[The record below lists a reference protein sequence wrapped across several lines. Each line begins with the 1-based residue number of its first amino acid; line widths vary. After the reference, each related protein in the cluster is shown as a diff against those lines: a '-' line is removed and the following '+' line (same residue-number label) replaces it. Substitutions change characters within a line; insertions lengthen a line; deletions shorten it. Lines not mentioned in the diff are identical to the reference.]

1 MYTTNSLSERAGLG
15 PVPLLPEFAAS
26 SLAVFPAAAAAP
38 ERTLVDVFETTVAG
52 CPDAPALDDGRAALD
67 YRALAAEVRSL
78 TARLHRAGIGA
89 GDRVGIRVPSGT
101 ADLYLAILGVL
112 AAGAAY
118 VPVDVED
125 PDERAQLVWSEAGV
139 CAVLGAGLALTG
151 RPGVVPGGERRRP
164 RPDDAAWIIF
174 TSGSTGKPK
183 GVAVSHRSAAAF
195 VDAEAAL
202 FARGRPL
209 GPGDRVLAG
218 LSVAF
223 DASCEEMWLAWRHGG
238 CLIPAPRA
246 LVRAGADLGDW
257 LAERQVTVISTVPT
271 LAALWPPETIA
282 HVRLLILGG
291 EACPG
296 ELAAR
301 LCDGTREVWN
311 TYGPTEATV
320 VACAAQLSTDGPV
333 RIGLPLDGWQLAV
346 LAADGQPVVWG
357 EAGEL
362 VIGGV
367 GLGRYLDAAKDSEKF
382 APVPSLGWE
391 RGYRSGNLV
400 QADPAGLLYLGR
412 ADDQVK
418 LGGRRIELGE
428 VDAALRALPG
438 VRAAAAAVKTTAGGT
453 RLLAG
458 YVVPE
463 DGATIEPARAREA
476 LARRLPAALVPRIVV
491 LDSLPTRTSGKVDR
505 AALPWP
511 PPLAT
516 GVRDDYVAPAAGT
529 ERELAGLL
537 AGMLGAERVSA
548 DSHFFDD
555 LGADS
560 LLMARFSAAVRT
572 HPGLPAVS
580 MKDIYLNPTVRRLA
594 AAVAAARP
602 ACDPLPGAAP
612 ASTERAAATAGTP
625 RYVLCGALQLLVFL
639 GYACAGSLLLDVGAT
654 WATGGGWVPGIYAR
668 LVVFGGGALLAMG
681 VLPIAAKWVLIGRW
695 KPQAVRV
702 WSMAYLRFWIVKTLI
717 VANPLARLCMGTPL
731 YTLYLRALG
740 AKIGPGV
747 VILTQHVPVCTDL
760 LTIGAGS
767 VIRKDAYL
775 NGYRARSGVIETGAV
790 TLGADVFVG
799 EQTVLDIGATLG
811 DGAQLG
817 HSSALHAGQ
826 AVPAGQCWHGSPA
839 QPAGPGHN
847 YRTVPPARCG
857 TLRRATAG
865 TVRLLLELAV
875 AGPLAAAAASLLL
888 APPPGLAPLLAGQ
901 ANVASWASIR
911 DALVIAAILVFGLLL
926 PGLLVVSTVP
936 RLLSRALT
944 PGKVYPLYGFHRT
957 LQRIVSRLSN
967 HESFTELFGDSSA
980 IVYYLRAI
988 GYRLA
993 PVVQTGSNFGT
1004 AVKHEM
1010 PTLSAV
1016 GTGTSVSDGLSFMNA
1031 EFSASSFRVLPVT
1044 IGRRN
1049 FLGNSIAYPVGG
1061 RTGDNCLLATK
1072 AMIPIAGPVREGVG
1086 LLGSPCFEIPRTVQR
1101 DHQFDHLGTGPEL
1114 KRRLAAKNRHN
1125 AATMGLHLLVR
1136 YIYAAGL
1143 TLAAFWTF
1151 GSGDWPGWA
1160 ATFAA
1165 IMLMLAFTVG
1175 YFVLVERAVTG
1186 FRPLQ
1191 PRYCSIYQAPFW
1203 RHERFWKVP
1212 SDAFIQIFNGTP
1224 FKGVLWRLLGVR
1236 IGRRVFDDGCAI
1248 VERTLV
1254 TVGSDCT
1261 LGAGSIVHSHSLED
1275 DTFKSDYVTI
1285 GTGCTIGTGALVHY
1299 GTTMGDGSVLDT
1311 DSFLMKGEHVPPH
1324 TQWRGN
1330 PATEVPATTA
1340 PQVRATASAKM
1351 RSGPPGSTGAEI
1363 SGSEAVLIPVR

>member
-1 MYTTNSLSERAGLG
+1 MPLSNELTLSASSNKLT
-15 PVPLLPEFAAS
+15 LAAS
-26 SLAVFPAAAAAP
+26 ELAVFPAAAAAP

-52 CPDAPALDDGRAALD
+52 YPHATALDDGRAALD
-67 YRALAAEVRSL
+67 YRALGAEVGSL
-78 TARLHRAGIGA
+78 AARLHGVGVGA
-89 GDRVGIRVPSGT
+89 GDRVGVRVPSGT
-101 ADLYLAILGVL
+101 AGLYVAILGVL

-118 VPVDVED
+118 VPVDVDD
-125 PDERAQLVWSEAGV
+125 PDERAELVWSEAGV
-139 CAVLGAGLALTG
+139 CAVLGAGLALTT
-151 RPGVVPGGERRRP
+151 RPGVVPGGVTRRP
-164 RPDDAAWIIF
+164 RPDDDAWIIF

-202 FARGRPL
+202 FVRERPL

-257 LAERQVTVISTVPT
+257 LAGRRVTVVSTVPT
-271 LAALWPPETIA
+271 LAALWPAEAIA

-320 VACAAQLSTDGPV
+320 VACAAPLSARGPV

-346 LAADGQPVVWG
+346 LGPGGQPVAWG
-357 EAGEL
+357 ETGEL

-367 GLGRYLDAAKDSEKF
+367 GLGRYLDPAKDRQKY

-391 RGYRSGNLV
+391 RGYRSGDLV
-400 QADPAGLLYLGR
+400 RADPAGLLFVGR

-438 VRAAAAAVKTTAGGT
+438 VQAAAAAVKTTAGGAQ
-453 RLLAG
+453 LLAG
-458 YVVPE
+458 YVVPQ
-463 DGATIEPARAREA
+463 DGATIEPARARQT
-476 LARRLPAALVPRIVV
+476 LARRLPAALVPRIIV

-511 PPLAT
+511 PPLASA
-516 GVRDDYVAPAAGT
+516 VRDDYAAPAAGT

-537 AGMLGAERVSA
+537 AGMLGVERVSA

-560 LLMARFSAAVRT
+560 LLMARFNAAVRSQ
-572 HPGLPAVS
+572 PGLPAVS
-580 MKDIYLNPTVRRLA
+580 MKDIYLHPTVRRLA
-594 AAVAAARP
+594 AALTEEEPASGLAHEVPSASPDREAAA
-602 ACDPLPGAAP
+602 
-612 ASTERAAATAGTP
+612 AGRP

-639 GYACAGSLLLDVGAT
+639 GYACAGSLLLDAGAT
-654 WATGGGWVPGIYAR
+654 WTTHGGGVPGIYAR

-695 KPQAVRV
+695 KPRRVRV
-702 WSMAYLRFWIVKTLI
+702 WSLAYLRFWIVKTLI

-731 YTLYLRALG
+731 YVLYLRALG

-747 VILTQHVPVCTDL
+747 LILTHHVPVCTDL
-760 LTIGAGS
+760 LTIGPGS

-775 NGYRARSGVIETGAV
+775 NGYRAHSGVIETGAV
-790 TLGADVFVG
+790 TLGANVFVG
-799 EQTVLDIGATLG
+799 ENTVLDIGTTLG

-817 HSSALHAGQ
+817 HSSALHTGQ

-865 TVRLLLELAV
+865 TVRLLLEFAV
-875 AGPLAAAAASLLL
+875 AAPLAAAVASLLL
-888 APPPGLAPLLAGQ
+888 APPARLAHLLADQ
-901 ANVASWASIR
+901 ANVTSWASIR
-911 DALVIAAILVFGLLL
+911 DALIIAAVLVFGLLL
-926 PGLLVVSTVP
+926 PGLLIVSTVP
-936 RLLSRALT
+936 RLLSRPLT
-944 PGKVYPLYGFHRT
+944 PGKVYPLYGFHHT

-967 HESFTELFGDSSA
+967 IQLFIDLFGDSSA

-993 PVVQTGSNFGT
+993 PVQQTGSNFGT
-1004 AVKHEM
+1004 EVGHEM
-1010 PTLSAV
+1010 PTLCTV
-1016 GTGTSVSDGLSFMNA
+1016 GTGTVIADGLSFMNA
-1031 EFSASSFRVLPVT
+1031 EFSASSFRVMPVT
-1044 IGRRN
+1044 IGPRN
-1049 FLGNSIAYPVGG
+1049 FLGNAIAYPAGG
-1061 RTGDNCLLATK
+1061 RTGDNCLIATK
-1072 AMIPIAGPVREGVG
+1072 AMIPVAGPVREGVG

-1101 DHQFDHLGTGPEL
+1101 DHRFDHLATGPEL

-1125 AATMGLHLLVR
+1125 AATIGLHLLVH
-1136 YIYAAGL
+1136 YLYVLGV
-1143 TLAAFWTF
+1143 TLIAFWTF
-1151 GSGDWPGWA
+1151 GSGDWPGWT
-1160 ATFAA
+1160 ATLAA
-1165 IMLMLAFTVG
+1165 IILGLAFTVG
-1175 YFVLVERAVTG
+1175 YSVLVERAVTG

-1191 PRYCSIYQAPFW
+1191 PQYCSIYQAPFW
-1203 RHERFWKVP
+1203 RHERYWKMH
-1212 SDAFIQIFNGTP
+1212 ANAYLGIFNGTP
-1224 FKGVLWRLLGVR
+1224 FKGMLWRLLGVR

-1254 TVGSDCT
+1254 SVGSDST
-1261 LGAGSIVHSHSLED
+1261 LGTGSIVHSHSLED
-1275 DTFKSDYVTI
+1275 GTFKSDHVTI
-1285 GTGCTIGTGALVHY
+1285 GTGCTVGTGAWILY
-1299 GTTMGDGSVLDT
+1299 GTTMDDGSVLDT

-1324 TQWRGN
+1324 TRWRGN
-1330 PATEVPATTA
+1330 PATQVPATTA
-1340 PQVRATASAKM
+1340 PQVRAPASAEIP
-1351 RSGPPGSTGAEI
+1351 GPP
-1363 SGSEAVLIPVR
+1363 VLVSSPI

>member
-1 MYTTNSLSERAGLG
+1 MYTTDPLSERAGLG
-15 PVPLLPEFAAS
+15 PVSLLPEFAAS
-26 SLAVFPAAAAAP
+26 GLAVFPAVAAAP
-38 ERTLVDVFETTVAG
+38 ERTLVEVFETTVAG

-67 YRALAAEVRSL
+67 YRALAAGVRSL
-78 TARLHRAGIGA
+78 AARLHRAGIGA
-89 GDRVGIRVPSGT
+89 GDRVGVRVPSGT
-101 ADLYLAILGVL
+101 ADVYVAILGVL

-118 VPVDVED
+118 VPVDVDD
-125 PDERAQLVWSEAGV
+125 PDERAELVWSEAGV
-139 CAVLGAGLALTG
+139 CAVLGTGLALTT
-151 RPGVVPGGERRRP
+151 RPAVVPGGARRRP
-164 RPDDAAWIIF
+164 RPDDDAWIIF

-183 GVAVSHRSAAAF
+183 GVAISHRSAAAF

-202 FARGRPL
+202 FARERPL

-320 VACAAQLSTDGPV
+320 VACAAQLSARGPV

-346 LAADGQPVVWG
+346 LGPGGQPVPWG
-357 EAGEL
+357 QAGEL

-367 GLGRYLDAAKDSEKF
+367 GLGRYLDPAKDRQKY
-382 APVPSLGWE
+382 APVPSLGWQ
-391 RGYRSGNLV
+391 RGYRSGDLV
-400 QADPAGLLYLGR
+400 RADPAGLLFLGR

-438 VRAAAAAVKTTAGGT
+438 VRAAAAAVKATGGGAQ
-453 RLLAG
+453 LLAG

-463 DGATIEPARAREA
+463 QGAAIEPARAREA

-511 PPLAT
+511 PPLAS

-537 AGMLGAERVSA
+537 AGMLGVERVSA
-548 DSHFFDD
+548 DSHFFGD

-560 LLMARFSAAVRT
+560 LVMARFSAAVRT

-580 MKDIYLNPTVRRLA
+580 MKDIYLHPTVRRLA
-594 AAVAAARP
+594 AVAAAGP
-602 ACDPLPGAAP
+602 ACDPVPGAASPDRGP
-612 ASTERAAATAGTP
+612 ASAGTP

-639 GYACAGSLLLDVGAT
+639 GYACAVSLLLDVGAT
-654 WATGGGWVPGIYAR
+654 WATGGGWAPGIYAR
-668 LVVFGGGALLAMG
+668 LVVFGGAALLAMG

-695 KPQAVRV
+695 KPRAVRV

-790 TLGADVFVG
+790 TLGANVFVG
-799 EQTVLDIGATLG
+799 QHTVLDIGTTLG

-839 QPAGPGHN
+839 QPAGAGYD

-865 TVRLLLELAV
+865 AVRLLLELAV

-888 APPPGLAPLLAGQ
+888 APPPRLAHLLAGQ
-901 ANVASWASIR
+901 ANATSWASIR
-911 DALVIAAILVFGLLL
+911 DALVIAAVVVFGLLL

-944 PGKVYPLYGFHRT
+944 PGKVYPLYGFHHT
-957 LQRIVSRLSN
+957 LQRMVARLSN
-967 HESFTELFGDSSA
+967 VTLFTNLFGDSSA
-980 IVYYLRAI
+980 IVHYLRAI

-993 PVVQTGSNFGT
+993 PVMQTGSNFG
-1004 AVKHEM
+1004 AWVKHDM
-1010 PTLSAV
+1010 PTLSAA
-1016 GTGTSVSDGLSFMNA
+1016 GTGTVIADGLSFMNA

-1044 IGRRN
+1044 IGTRS
-1049 FLGNSIAYPVGG
+1049 FLGNAIAYPAGG
-1061 RTGDNCLLATK
+1061 RTGDNCLIATK
-1072 AMIPIAGPVREGVG
+1072 TLIPIGGPVREGVG
-1086 LLGSPCFEIPRTVQR
+1086 LLGSPSFEIPRTVQR
-1101 DHQFDHLGTGPEL
+1101 DHQFDHLSTGPEL

-1125 AATMGLHLLVR
+1125 AATAGLYLLVR
-1136 YIYAAGL
+1136 YLYVAGL
-1143 TLAAFWTF
+1143 TLAACWTF
-1151 GSGDWPGWA
+1151 GSGDWPRWA
-1160 ATFAA
+1160 ATFAY
-1165 IMLMLAFTVG
+1165 IMVALAFTTG

-1186 FRPLQ
+1186 FRALQ
-1191 PRYCSIYQAPFW
+1191 PRFCSIYQAPFW
-1203 RHERFWKVP
+1203 RHERYWKVP
-1212 SDAFIQIFNGTP
+1212 ANAYQEIFNGTP

-1248 VERTLV
+1248 VERTMV
-1254 TVGSDCT
+1254 SVGSHST
-1261 LGAGSIVHSHSLED
+1261 LGAGSIVQSHSMED
-1275 DTFKSDYVTI
+1275 GTFKSGHITI
-1285 GTGCTIGTGALVHY
+1285 GAGCTIGTGGFVHY
-1299 GTTMGDGSVLDT
+1299 GTTMGDGSVLDA
-1311 DSFLMKGEHVPPH
+1311 DAFLMKGEHVPPH

-1340 PQVRATASAKM
+1340 P
-1351 RSGPPGSTGAEI
+1351 
-1363 SGSEAVLIPVR
+1363 